1 MPLTIEEISNRI
13 NTFSDGELGAEVR
26 RIIDGYD
33 NLATVLAARDQG
45 IILADV
51 DEAYLYIEGLN
62 FGSTEERTALVKLM
76 ARALLHIMV
85 GDHAKEFGQ

>member
-1 MPLTIEEISNRI
+1 MSLTIEEISNRI
-13 NTFSDGELGAEVR
+13 NAFSDGELGAEVR
-26 RIIDGYD
+26 RIIDTHN
-33 NLATVLAARDQG
+33 NLAMLLVARERGD
-45 IILADV
+45 ILADV
-51 DEAYLYIEGLN
+51 DEAYHYIAGLN